1 MNTNPGSSKRTDD
14 GDNTCSKVTT
24 EFQNNIIKE
33 TLRLSYKDTKT
44 KITEEALELVK
55 EVTRVMVVEAA
66 MRAAKQT
73 FSENKTTVNVNHVE
87 SMILQMML
95 DFP

>member
-1 MNTNPGSSKRTDD
+1 MDQAPGSSKRNDESHSIY
-14 GDNTCSKVTT
+14 SKITT

-33 TLRLSYKDTKT
+33 TLRISYKDTKT

-55 EVTRVMVVEAA
+55 EVTRAMVVEAA
-66 MRAAKQT
+66 MRAAKEA

-87 SMILQMML
+87 NMILQMML

>member
-14 GDNTCSKVTT
+14 GDNTYSKVTT

-66 MRAAKQT
+66 MRAAKQA